1 MKLSYEAKVLPD
13 GTVEPAHVVEQ
24 VCVHCQDPVSEK
36 EATSGVCT
44 SCNMPWEASQNVTV
58 TVTSMPA
65 IQGMTINIG

>member
-1 MKLSYEAKVLPD
+1 MKLSYEAKVLPN
-13 GTVEPAHVVEQ
+13 GTIEPAHVVEQ

-36 EATSGVCT
+36 EANSGVCT